1 MAKRILFIV
10 SSASH
15 IGPKNRPTGNLLTET
30 AAPFVIFKRQG
41 YDVDIYS
48 INGGEAP
55 LDGMEAYETE
65 LNQTFLNGEGLIK
78 MKNTKPIDELTSV
91 DMYDAVFTPGGLA
104 PMVDM
109 VDNKKF
115 NDIHRTM
122 WESGKVVSAVC
133 HGPVCLLNVK
143 LSDGS
148 WLIKGK
154 NITAYTNAEEETY
167 AWADVPFQLEDA
179 LREHGCN
186 FTSVAPLE
194 PYSITDGRLVTGQN
208 PASALGVG
216 VRVVTIL
223 ESKKK

>member
-1 MAKRILFIV
+1 MAKKILFIV
-10 SSASH
+10 SSGTH
-15 IGPKNRPTGNLLTET
+15 IGPKNRKTGNLLTET
-30 AAPFVIFKRQG
+30 AAPFVTFRRQG

-48 INGGEAP
+48 INGGAAP

-65 LNQTFLNGEGLIK
+65 LNQIFLNGEGLIK
-78 MKNTKPIDELTSV
+78 MNNTKPIEELKDV
-91 DMYDAVFTPGGLA
+91 APYDAVFTPGGLA

-109 VDNKKF
+109 VDNKKMHE
-115 NDIHRTM
+115 IHRTM
-122 WESGKVVSAVC
+122 WESGKIVSSVC

-148 WLIKGK
+148 WLISGK

-179 LREHGCN
+179 LRSHGCN
-186 FTSVAPLE
+186 FSNVAPLE

-216 VRVVTIL
+216 VRVVTLL
-223 ESKKK
+223 ESMK